1 MRTSPLPMS
10 NTEPGKEK
18 QEQSFLSHLIELRSR
33 LLRAVAAVLLILIAL
48 IPLANKLYAWLAK
61 PLIDH
66 LPVGGAMIATDV
78 ASPFF
83 APLKLAFF
91 VALFLA
97 MPYILYQVW
106 SFVSPGLYK
115 HERRLAVPLLASS
128 VILFYIGCAFAY
140 FLVLPAIFAF
150 MTSVAP
156 EGVAVMPDISRFLD
170 FVLVLFL
177 AFGFCFEVP
186 VALVVLVTL
195 GVATP
200 EQLVKSRPYTIV
212 GAFVVAAILTP
223 PDVIS
228 QLLLAIPMC
237 LLYEVGI
244 FASKLLARRLP
255 GENGAPSA

>member
-1 MRTSPLPMS
+1 MS
-10 NTEPGKEK
+10 NAETSGDG
-18 QEQSFLSHLIELRSR
+18 EQSFLSHLVELRSR
-33 LLRAVAAVLLILIAL
+33 LLKAVAVVLIILVAL

-61 PLIDH
+61 PLLEH
-66 LPVGGAMIATDV
+66 LPAGGAMIATDV

-91 VALFLA
+91 VAVFIA
-97 MPYILYQVW
+97 MPFILYQGW

-128 VILFYIGCAFAY
+128 VMLFYIGCAFAY
-140 FLVLPAIFAF
+140 FLVLPAIFTF

-170 FVLVLFL
+170 FALVLFL
-177 AFGFCFEVP
+177 AFGLCFEVP
-186 VALVVLVTL
+186 VALVILVAI
-195 GVATP
+195 GAVSP

-212 GAFVVAAILTP
+212 GAFVIAAVLTP

-244 FASKLLARRLP
+244 FAARLLGTRKIDEQTTP
-255 GENGAPSA
+255 GA

>member
-1 MRTSPLPMS
+1 MS
-10 NTEPGKEK
+10 NTEQAGDK
-18 QEQSFLSHLIELRSR
+18 EQSFLSHLIELRSR
-33 LLRAVAAVLLILIAL
+33 LLRAVVAVLLILVAL

-97 MPYILYQVW
+97 MPFILYQIW
-106 SFVSPGLYK
+106 AFVSPGLYR
-115 HERRLAVPLLASS
+115 HERKLAMPLLASS
-128 VILFYIGCAFAY
+128 VVLFYTGCAFAY
-140 FLVLPAIFAF
+140 YLVLPAIFTF

-186 VALVVLVTL
+186 VALVILVAI

-200 EQLVKSRPYTIV
+200 EQLVRSRPYTIV
-212 GAFVVAAILTP
+212 GAFVIAAILTP

-244 FASKLLARRLP
+244 FASRLLAKRVTRE
-255 GENGAPSA
+255 GDAPEA

>member
-1 MRTSPLPMS
+1 MSRTDHA
-10 NTEPGKEK
+10 GDKE
-18 QEQSFLSHLIELRSR
+18 QTFLSHLIELRSR
-33 LLRAVAAVLLILIAL
+33 LLRAVAAVLLILL
-48 IPLANKLYAWLAK
+48 GLVPFANKLYAWLSR

-97 MPYILYQVW
+97 MPFILYQLW
-106 SFVSPGLYK
+106 AFVSPGLYR
-115 HERRLAVPLLASS
+115 HERRLAIPLLASS
-128 VILFYIGCAFAY
+128 VLLFYIGCAFAY
-140 FLVLPAIFAF
+140 FLVLPAIFTF
-150 MTSVAP
+150 MTSIAP
-156 EGVAVMPDISRFLD
+156 AGVAVMPDIARFLD

-186 VALVVLVTL
+186 VALVILVAI

-212 GAFVVAAILTP
+212 GAFVIAAILTP
-223 PDVIS
+223 PDVVS

-244 FASKLLARRLP
+244 FASRFLAKRLP
-255 GENGAPSA
+255 SENGASSA

>member
-1 MRTSPLPMS
+1 MS
-10 NTEPGKEK
+10 NTEQQPGDK
-18 QEQSFLSHLIELRSR
+18 EQSFLSHLIELRSR
-33 LLRAVAAVLLILIAL
+33 LLRAVVAVLLILVAL

-97 MPYILYQVW
+97 MPFILYQIW
-106 SFVSPGLYK
+106 AFVSPGLYR
-115 HERRLAVPLLASS
+115 HERKLALPLLGSS
-128 VILFYIGCAFAY
+128 VLLFYTGCAFAY
-140 FLVLPAIFAF
+140 YLVLPAIFTF

-156 EGVAVMPDISRFLD
+156 VGVAVMPDISRFLD

-186 VALVVLVTL
+186 VALVILVAI

-212 GAFVVAAILTP
+212 GAFVIAAILTP
-223 PDVIS
+223 PDVVS

-237 LLYEVGI
+237 LLYEIGI
-244 FASKLLARRLP
+244 FASRLLAKRVTSD
-255 GENGAPSA
+255 GSAPEA

>member
-1 MRTSPLPMS
+1 M
-10 NTEPGKEK
+10 NQTEQTDEK
-18 QEQSFLSHLIELRSR
+18 EQSFFSHLIELRSR
-33 LLRAVAAVLLILIAL
+33 LLRAVAAVLLILLVL
-48 IPLANKLYAWLAK
+48 IPFANKLYAWLSK

-66 LPVGGAMIATDV
+66 LPIGGAMIATDV

-97 MPYILYQVW
+97 MPFILYQFW
-106 SFVSPGLYK
+106 AFVSPGLYR
-115 HERRLAVPLLASS
+115 HERRLAIPLLASS
-128 VILFYIGCAFAY
+128 VLLFYIGCAFAY
-140 FLVLPAIFAF
+140 FLVLPAIFTF

-156 EGVAVMPDISRFLD
+156 AGVAVMPDISRFLD

-186 VALVVLVTL
+186 VALVILVAIGIT
-195 GVATP
+195 TP
-200 EQLVKSRPYTIV
+200 EQLTKGRPYAIV
-212 GAFVVAAILTP
+212 GAFVIAAVLTP

-244 FASKLLARRLP
+244 FAARFLAKRLP
-255 GENGAPSA
+255 SESDAPSA

>member
-1 MRTSPLPMS
+1 MS
-10 NTEPGKEK
+10 NTEQPGDK
-18 QEQSFLSHLIELRSR
+18 EQSFFSHLIELRAR
-33 LLRAVAAVLLILIAL
+33 LLRAVVAVLLILVAL

-97 MPYILYQVW
+97 MPFILYQIW
-106 SFVSPGLYK
+106 AFVSPGLYR
-115 HERRLAVPLLASS
+115 HERKLALPLLGSS
-128 VILFYIGCAFAY
+128 VLLFYTGCAFAY
-140 FLVLPAIFAF
+140 YLVLPAIFTF

-186 VALVVLVTL
+186 VALVILVAI

-200 EQLVKSRPYTIV
+200 DQLVKSRPYTIV
-212 GAFVVAAILTP
+212 GAFVIAAILTP
-223 PDVIS
+223 PDVVS

-244 FASKLLARRLP
+244 FASRLLAKRVTNERD
-255 GENGAPSA
+255 APEA

>member
-1 MRTSPLPMS
+1 MS
-10 NTEPGKEK
+10 NTEQQPGDK
-18 QEQSFLSHLIELRSR
+18 EQSFLSHLIELRSR
-33 LLRAVAAVLLILIAL
+33 LLRAVVAVLLILVAL

-97 MPYILYQVW
+97 MPFILYQIW
-106 SFVSPGLYK
+106 AFVSPGLYR
-115 HERRLAVPLLASS
+115 HERKLALPLLGSS
-128 VILFYIGCAFAY
+128 VLLFYTGCAFAY
-140 FLVLPAIFAF
+140 YLVLPAIFTF

-156 EGVAVMPDISRFLD
+156 VGVAVMPDISRFLD

-186 VALVVLVTL
+186 VALVILVAI

-200 EQLVKSRPYTIV
+200 DQLVKSRPYTIV
-212 GAFVVAAILTP
+212 GAFVIAAILTP
-223 PDVIS
+223 PDVVS

-244 FASKLLARRLP
+244 FASRLLAKRVTSE
-255 GENGAPSA
+255 GSAPEA

>member
-1 MRTSPLPMS
+1 
-10 NTEPGKEK
+10 
-18 QEQSFLSHLIELRSR
+18 
-33 LLRAVAAVLLILIAL
+33 
-48 IPLANKLYAWLAK
+48 
-61 PLIDH
+61 
-66 LPVGGAMIATDV
+66 MIATDV

-91 VALFLA
+91 VAVFLA
-97 MPYILYQVW
+97 MPFILYQFW
-106 SFVSPGLYK
+106 AFVSPGLYR
-115 HERRLAVPLLASS
+115 HERRLAIPLLASS
-128 VILFYIGCAFAY
+128 VLLFYIGCAFAY
-140 FLVLPAIFAF
+140 FLVLPAIFSF

-156 EGVAVMPDISRFLD
+156 AGVAVMPDIARFLD

-186 VALVVLVTL
+186 VALVILVAI

-212 GAFVVAAILTP
+212 GAFVIAAILTP

-244 FASKLLARRLP
+244 FASRLLAKRLP
-255 GENGAPSA
+255 SENGASRV

>member
-1 MRTSPLPMS
+1 MS
-10 NTEPGKEK
+10 NTEQQPGDK
-18 QEQSFLSHLIELRSR
+18 EQSFLSHLIELRSR
-33 LLRAVAAVLLILIAL
+33 LLRAVVAVLLILVAL

-97 MPYILYQVW
+97 MPFILYQIW
-106 SFVSPGLYK
+106 AFVSPGLYR
-115 HERRLAVPLLASS
+115 HERKLALPLLGSS
-128 VILFYIGCAFAY
+128 VLLFYTGCAFAY
-140 FLVLPAIFAF
+140 YLVLPAIFTF

-186 VALVVLVTL
+186 VALVILVAI

-212 GAFVVAAILTP
+212 GAFVIAAILTP
-223 PDVIS
+223 PDVVS

-237 LLYEVGI
+237 LLYEIGI
-244 FASKLLARRLP
+244 FASRLLAKRVTSD
-255 GENGAPSA
+255 GSAPEA

>member
-1 MRTSPLPMS
+1 MSRTDDA
-10 NTEPGKEK
+10 GDKE
-18 QEQSFLSHLIELRSR
+18 QTFLSHLIELRSR
-33 LLRAVAAVLLILIAL
+33 LLRAVAAVLLILL
-48 IPLANKLYAWLAK
+48 GLVPFANKLYAWLSR
-61 PLIDH
+61 PLIEH

-97 MPYILYQVW
+97 MPFILYQLW
-106 SFVSPGLYK
+106 AFVSPGLYR
-115 HERRLAVPLLASS
+115 HERRLAIPLLASS
-128 VILFYIGCAFAY
+128 VLLFYIGCAFAY
-140 FLVLPAIFAF
+140 FLVLPAIFTF
-150 MTSVAP
+150 MTSIAP
-156 EGVAVMPDISRFLD
+156 AGVAVMPDIARFLD

-186 VALVVLVTL
+186 VALVILVAI

-212 GAFVVAAILTP
+212 GAFVIAAILTP
-223 PDVIS
+223 PDVVS

-244 FASKLLARRLP
+244 FASRFLAKRLP
-255 GENGAPSA
+255 SENGASSA

>member
-1 MRTSPLPMS
+1 MS
-10 NTEPGKEK
+10 NPEENDDQG
-18 QEQSFLSHLIELRSR
+18 QSFLSHLIELRSR

-61 PLIDH
+61 PLIEN

-91 VALFLA
+91 VAVFLA
-97 MPYILYQVW
+97 MPFILYQFW

-128 VILFYIGCAFAY
+128 VALFYIGCAFAY
-140 FLVLPAIFAF
+140 YLVLPAIFTF

-156 EGVAVMPDISRFLD
+156 EGVTVMPDISRFLD

-186 VALVVLVTL
+186 VALVVLVAT
-195 GVATP
+195 GIATP
-200 EQLVKSRPYTIV
+200 EQLTKSRPYTIV
-212 GAFVVAAILTP
+212 GAFVIAAILTP

-244 FASKLLARRLP
+244 FAARLLARRLP
-255 GENGAPSA
+255 DNSDAPSA

>member
-1 MRTSPLPMS
+1 MS
-10 NTEPGKEK
+10 NAEQAGDK
-18 QEQSFLSHLIELRSR
+18 EQSFLSHLIELRSR
-33 LLRAVAAVLLILIAL
+33 LLRAVVAVLLILVAL

-97 MPYILYQVW
+97 MPFILYQIW
-106 SFVSPGLYK
+106 AFVSPGLYR
-115 HERRLAVPLLASS
+115 HERKLAMPLLASS
-128 VILFYIGCAFAY
+128 VVLFYTGCAFAY
-140 FLVLPAIFAF
+140 YLVLPAIFTF

-186 VALVVLVTL
+186 VALVILVAI

-200 EQLVKSRPYTIV
+200 EQLVRSRPYTIV
-212 GAFVVAAILTP
+212 GAFVIAAILTP

-244 FASKLLARRLP
+244 FASRLLAKRVTRE
-255 GENGAPSA
+255 GDAPEA

>member
-1 MRTSPLPMS
+1 MSRTDPA
-10 NTEPGKEK
+10 GDKE
-18 QEQSFLSHLIELRSR
+18 QTFLSHLIELRSR
-33 LLRAVAAVLLILIAL
+33 LLRAVAAVLLILL
-48 IPLANKLYAWLAK
+48 GLVPFANKLYAWLSR

-97 MPYILYQVW
+97 MPFILYQLW
-106 SFVSPGLYK
+106 AFVSPGLYR
-115 HERRLAVPLLASS
+115 HERRLAIPLLASS
-128 VILFYIGCAFAY
+128 VLLFYIGCAFAY
-140 FLVLPAIFAF
+140 FLVLPAIFTF
-150 MTSVAP
+150 MTSIAP
-156 EGVAVMPDISRFLD
+156 AGVAVMPDIARFLD

-186 VALVVLVTL
+186 VALVILVAI

-212 GAFVVAAILTP
+212 GAFVIAAVLTP
-223 PDVIS
+223 PDVVS

-244 FASKLLARRLP
+244 FASRFLAKRLP
-255 GENGAPSA
+255 SENGASSA